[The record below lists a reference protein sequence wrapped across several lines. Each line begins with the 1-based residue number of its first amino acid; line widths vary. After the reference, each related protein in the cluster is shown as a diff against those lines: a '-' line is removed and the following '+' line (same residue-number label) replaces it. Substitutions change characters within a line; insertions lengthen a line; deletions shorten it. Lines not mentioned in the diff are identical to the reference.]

1 MAGYSACW
9 FWLSILLS
17 FRNKSFEH
25 GIYIDMIVTSLF

>member
-1 MAGYSACW
+1 
-9 FWLSILLS
+9 LS